1 MLNMV
6 RLCRLTILSTGER
19 VLLLFIVSLVW
30 AFSFGL
36 IKGNLSGVD
45 STFVAFARLFIA
57 LLVFLPFMRFKKLD
71 IKTALKL
78 GMTGL
83 VQFGLMYI
91 FYLEAFN
98 TLQAYEVALFTIF
111 TPVFVTLIDD
121 AFNRR
126 VNILHLVV
134 AFITIAGTWII
145 KGEAFQSR
153 EILAGF
159 LLVQASNLCYA
170 FGQIYY
176 RRVMARHPD
185 LKDHQVFGVLY
196 LGGFLVTAGATLAT
210 VPLSTLTLTTQQGLT
225 LFYLGAIASGLSFF
239 LWNSGARRVN
249 AGTLA
254 VFNDLKI
261 PLAVGV
267 SLLFFGEQTD
277 LIRLLIGGST
287 IVAALALNEYL
298 SRRQRQNQVL
308 QTEIPLD

>member
-1 MLNMV
+1 MF
-6 RLCRLTILSTGER
+6 
-19 VLLLFIVSLVW
+19 LLFIVSLIW

-36 IKGNLSGVD
+36 IKGTLTGVD
-45 STFVAFARLFIA
+45 STFVALVRLFIA
-57 LLVFLPFMRFKKLD
+57 ALVFLPFMRVKKLN

-78 GMTGL
+78 GLTGL

-91 FYLEAFN
+91 FYLAAFQ

-126 VNILHLVV
+126 VNSLHLIV
-134 AFITIAGTWII
+134 AIITIAGTWVI
-145 KGEAFQSR
+145 KGDALQSR
-153 EILAGF
+153 EILNGF

-176 RRVMARHPD
+176 RRLMAQNPD
-185 LKDHQVFGVLY
+185 LKDRQVFGVLY
-196 LGGFLVTAGATLAT
+196 LGGLLITAAATLIT
-210 VPLSTLTLTTQQGLT
+210 VPLSTITLTTQQWLT

-239 LWNSGARRVN
+239 LWNIGARRVN

-261 PLAVGV
+261 PLAVAV
-267 SLLFFGEQTD
+267 SLVFFGEQTD
-277 LIRLLIGGST
+277 LIRLVIGGG
-287 IVAALALNEYL
+287 IILAALTLNEIL
-298 SRRQRQNQVL
+298 SKRQRQNQIL
-308 QTEIPLD
+308 

>member
-1 MLNMV
+1 MF
-6 RLCRLTILSTGER
+6 
-19 VLLLFIVSLVW
+19 LLFIVSLIW

-36 IKGNLSGVD
+36 IKGNLTGVD
-45 STFVAFARLFIA
+45 STFVALVRLFIA
-57 LLVFLPFMRFKKLD
+57 ALVFLPFMRVKKLN

-78 GMTGL
+78 GLTGL

-91 FYLEAFN
+91 FYLAAFQ

-126 VNILHLVV
+126 VNSLHLIV
-134 AFITIAGTWII
+134 AIITIAGTWVI
-145 KGEAFQSR
+145 KGDALQSR
-153 EILAGF
+153 EILNGF

-176 RRVMARHPD
+176 RRLMAQNPD
-185 LKDHQVFGVLY
+185 LKDRQVFGVLY
-196 LGGFLVTAGATLAT
+196 LGGLLITAAATLIT
-210 VPLSTLTLTTQQGLT
+210 VPLSTITLTTQQWLT

-239 LWNSGARRVN
+239 LWNIGARRVN

-261 PLAVGV
+261 PLAVAV
-267 SLLFFGEQTD
+267 SLVFFGEQTD
-277 LIRLLIGGST
+277 LIRLVIGGG
-287 IVAALALNEYL
+287 IILAALTLNEIL
-298 SRRQRQNQVL
+298 SKRQMQKQIL
-308 QTEIPLD
+308 

>member
-1 MLNMV
+1 MV

-57 LLVFLPFMRFKKLD
+57 LLVFLPFMRLKKLD

-145 KGEAFQSR
+145 KGEALQSR

>member
-1 MLNMV
+1 MGIFIWTDQRQPV
-6 RLCRLTILSTGER
+6 RSRFNIRRLR
-19 VLLLFIVSLVW
+19 PVVHR
-30 AFSFGL
+30 
-36 IKGNLSGVD
+36 
-45 STFVAFARLFIA
+45 FAR
-57 LLVFLPFMRFKKLD
+57 FLPFMRLKKLD

-185 LKDHQVFGVLY
+185 LKDYQVFGVLY

-267 SLLFFGEQTD
+267 SLLFFGEQTN
-277 LIRLLIGGST
+277 LIRLLIGGSI
-287 IVAALALNEYL
+287 IVAALALNECI
-298 SRRQRQNQVL
+298 SRGQRQNQVL
-308 QTEIPLD
+308 QPEIPLD

>member
-1 MLNMV
+1 MF
-6 RLCRLTILSTGER
+6 
-19 VLLLFIVSLVW
+19 LLFIVSLIW

-36 IKGNLSGVD
+36 IKGTLTGVD

-57 LLVFLPFMRFKKLD
+57 ALVFLPFMRVKKLN

-78 GMTGL
+78 GLTGL

-91 FYLEAFN
+91 FYLAAFQ

-126 VNILHLVV
+126 VNSLHLIV
-134 AFITIAGTWII
+134 AIITIAGTWVI
-145 KGEAFQSR
+145 KGDALQSR
-153 EILAGF
+153 EILNGF

-176 RRVMARHPD
+176 RRLMAQNPD
-185 LKDHQVFGVLY
+185 LKDRQVFGVLY
-196 LGGFLVTAGATLAT
+196 LGGLLITAAATLIT
-210 VPLSTLTLTTQQGLT
+210 VPLSTITLTTQQWLT

-239 LWNSGARRVN
+239 LWNIGARRVN

-261 PLAVGV
+261 PLAVAV
-267 SLLFFGEQTD
+267 SLVFFGEQTD
-277 LIRLLIGGST
+277 LIRLVIGGG
-287 IVAALALNEYL
+287 IILAALTLNEIL
-298 SRRQRQNQVL
+298 SKRQRQEQIL
-308 QTEIPLD
+308 